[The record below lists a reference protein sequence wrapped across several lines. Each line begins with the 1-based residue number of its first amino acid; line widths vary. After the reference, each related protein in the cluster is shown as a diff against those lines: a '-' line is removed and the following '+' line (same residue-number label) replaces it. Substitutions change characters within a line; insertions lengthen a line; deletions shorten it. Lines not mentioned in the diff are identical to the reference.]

1 MIATH
6 FFSFFLAPPSCT
18 SSDLLMCRVFGD
30 KDYSM
35 IEAPLKFFQFYQQ
48 DVNKVD
54 VGIGKLHRGVL
65 MSLNDLESLVLDIR
79 MEQFGYVT

>member
-1 MIATH
+1 
-6 FFSFFLAPPSCT
+6 
-18 SSDLLMCRVFGD
+18 MCRVYHS
-30 KDYSM
+30 K

-54 VGIGKLHRGVL
+54 VAIEKLHRGVL
-65 MSLNDLESLVLDIR
+65 MSLNDLESLVPDIR